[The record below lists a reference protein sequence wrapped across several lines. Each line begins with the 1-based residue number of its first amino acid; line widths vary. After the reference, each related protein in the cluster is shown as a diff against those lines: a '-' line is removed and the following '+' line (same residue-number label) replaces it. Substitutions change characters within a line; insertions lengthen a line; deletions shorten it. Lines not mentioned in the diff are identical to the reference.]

1 MNPTIKLALPLF
13 AALACSSVPAVASP
27 ILGPEL
33 DSFAVLGAS
42 AVTNVGATTLLGN
55 LGVSPGAAITDTGS
69 ITITGTVH
77 QNDAFA
83 ATAQD
88 QLATAMA
95 NLGLLGPGTLLSA
108 DISGLTLPPG
118 VYTVPEAASNLTG
131 TVILD
136 GQGNANAV
144 WVFQMQSTLIT
155 SPGSIVDVK
164 NTGAGA
170 GVFWNVDSS
179 ATLGTATSFQGNI
192 LALASI
198 TLNHAVTIGCG
209 SALAHT
215 AAVTM
220 DNVTIDSTTCAGTGE
235 DGSNGLSGGLDV
247 STTPDGTTVSF
258 LPFVPLTDGSTVP
271 EPATLL
277 LFGFGLTGLV
287 ALRKKFPGARGR

>member
-1 MNPTIKLALPLF
+1 MNPTTKLALPLCI
-13 AALACSSVPAVASP
+13 ALACSAVPTLASP
-27 ILGPEL
+27 ILGSEL
-33 DSFAVLGAS
+33 DSFAALGSSTVAN
-42 AVTNVGATTLLGN
+42 TGATTLIGN
-55 LGVSPGAAITDTGS
+55 LGVSPSGAITGLAS

-83 ATAQD
+83 GTAQS
-88 QLATAMA
+88 QLATAMS
-95 NLGLLGPGTLLSA
+95 NLGLLGPGILLSA
-108 DISGLTLPPG
+108 DLSGLTLPPG
-118 VYTVPEAASNLTG
+118 VYTVPAAVSNLTG

-144 WVFQMQSTLIT
+144 WVFQMPSTLIT
-155 SPGSIVDVK
+155 SPSSVVDVM

-170 GVFWNVDSS
+170 GVFWNVGSS
-179 ATLGTATSFQGNI
+179 ATLDTATSFAGNI

-198 TLNHAVTIGCG
+198 TLNHAATIGCG

-220 DNVTIDSTTCAGTGE
+220 DNVTIDSTSCAGTGE

-247 STTPDGTTVSF
+247 STTPDGTMVSF
-258 LPFVPLTDGSTVP
+258 LPFVPLTTSSTAP

-277 LFGFGLTGLV
+277 LLGFGLAGL
-287 ALRKKFPGARGR
+287 AASRKKFLGA